1 MYENDKTIYV
11 VMEFLEGKKLFELIK
26 EKTDREGN
34 FTEEEAKK
42 IIKKLLEAITYWH
55 SKEIMHKDLKPKKIF
70 IEKEGEIK
78 ITDFA
83 MSKWDFLNKEQLMQ
97 ATSYYLAPEVLKK
110 VRTAKSDL
118 WSVGA
123 ITYTMLSGFLPFV
136 SDANQT
142 VFQKANKGEY
152 SKRTMNIKSIYRVGN
167 KKREFF
173 I

>member
-1 MYENDKTIYV
+1 
-11 VMEFLEGKKLFELIK
+11 
-26 EKTDREGN
+26 
-34 FTEEEAKK
+34 
-42 IIKKLLEAITYWH
+42 
-55 SKEIMHKDLKPKKIF
+55 MHKDLKPKKIF

-152 SKRTMNIKSIYRVGN
+152 NFEHKVWDTISEEAKDFIEKTLNIDVIIY
-167 KKREFF
+167 F
-173 I
+173 